1 MTAWLKWIGT
11 ATGILGALWI
21 ASNIPTSCWGYV
33 LFTLSSICWTLAGGR
48 MRELSLVL
56 LHSVF
61 LVINLVG
68 IYRWLIV

>member
-1 MTAWLKWIGT
+1 
-11 ATGILGALWI
+11 
-21 ASNIPTSCWGYV
+21 
-33 LFTLSSICWTLAGGR
+33 LAGGR

>member
-21 ASNIPTSCWGYV
+21 ASNIPTSGWGYV

-61 LVINLVG
+61 LVINLG

>member
-21 ASNIPTSCWGYV
+21 ASNIPTSGWGYV
-33 LFTLSSICWTLAGGR
+33 LFTLSSIGWTLAGWR
-48 MRELSLVL
+48 MREPSLVL

-61 LVINLVG
+61 LVINMMG

>member
-1 MTAWLKWIGT
+1 MTTWLKWIGT

-21 ASNIPTSCWGYV
+21 ASNIPTSGWGYV
-33 LFTLSSICWTLAGGR
+33 LFTLSSICWSLAGGR